1 VALGEEVRRS
11 YCPARPG
18 QRRVLINLYCCAAED
33 ARFITDPGVRKCGA
47 LSLELEPADGGSD
60 SSGAPP
66 GRREIRAAMQFG
78 DTEIKVTAVDVST
91 NRSVRAAI
99 DFLSN

>member
-1 VALGEEVRRS
+1 M
-11 YCPARPG
+11 
-18 QRRVLINLYCCAAED
+18 
-33 ARFITDPGVRKCGA
+33 RKCGA
-47 LSLELEPADGGSD
+47 LSLELEPAEGGPD
-60 SSGAPP
+60 AAGASP

-99 DFLSN
+99 DLCISIISCIGRQILYHCMYEHVQ